1 MARAAGEVT
10 KKRRNSKNYGG
21 KRQPQNAKT
30 KTIRSLDSAG
40 LVALAKNLGRVHTI
54 AVAPS
59 ALTDPE
65 GADVLRGGL
74 PALDPALFTEHV
86 HLLHQVIVHFKIRRG
101 ALVPVKTRNH
111 RLSREPSAAGWKR
124 TERTRDQGDG
134 NNCTPAQSHDRRSAA
149 EAKRVKPFRPLLRKG

>member
-101 ALVPVKTRNH
+101 APFPSKQEIIDFLESR
-111 RLSREPSAAGWKR
+111 RLPDGSAL
-124 TERTRDQGDG
+124 
-134 NNCTPAQSHDRRSAA
+134 SA
-149 EAKRVKPFRPLLRKG
+149 RVIKAMVTIARPRKAMIGGRPPKQKG